1 MSERRPTFDRM
12 RYHHTKNKGD
22 LGVAQAIADL
32 VEKGWGIL
40 LPMTEHAAFDLVAF
54 RDETFLRVQVK
65 YRSAVQGVVF
75 APFKTCWADRHGV
88 HTQPIDRSS
97 IDVFC
102 VYCPDTR
109 ACYYVDPATITTKG
123 VYLRIEPTRNN
134 IAKRVTW
141 AKDFTEIPSTVR
153 GIRARLGPPLER
165 EPLVRHSREPRAVYR
180 LRTPDPLAQL
190 D

>member
-1 MSERRPTFDRM
+1 M

-22 LGVAQAIADL
+22 LGVVQAIADL
-32 VEKGWGIL
+32 VDKGWGIL

-65 YRSAVQGVVF
+65 YRAAVRGVVF

-88 HTQPIDRSS
+88 HMKPIDRSS
-97 IDVFC
+97 IDLFC
-102 VYCPDTR
+102 LYCPDTR
-109 ACYYVDPATITTKG
+109 TCYYVDPATVTTTTG
-123 VYLRIEPTRNN
+123 IYLRIEPTRNN

-153 GIRARLGPPLER
+153 GIRAGFGRSLEDQ
-165 EPLVRHSREPRAVYR
+165 PFVRHSREPRAIYR
-180 LRTPDPLAQL
+180 LRPHDPLAQL
-190 D
+190 E